1 VRCSEAN
8 IGLQTVAGSTLDG
21 FRQAGG
27 ENGRIEKEGVKH
39 AVNRDV
45 GDSDIL
51 YNHMIK
57 ACQSG

>member
-1 VRCSEAN
+1 VIVRCSEAN

-39 AVNRDV
+39 AVNRDAAEA
-45 GDSDIL
+45 
-51 YNHMIK
+51 M
-57 ACQSG
+57 

>member
-1 VRCSEAN
+1 MRCSEAN

-39 AVNRDV
+39 AVNRDAAEA
-45 GDSDIL
+45 
-51 YNHMIK
+51 M
-57 ACQSG
+57 